1 MDEWAD
7 YEPEVIELKSSSTS
21 GSTIWTRTTCWSAR
35 TGTPDLEGQ
44 ELEPIELAKALVEL
58 DA

>member
-1 MDEWAD
+1 MAD
-7 YEPEVIELKSSSTS
+7 NPRILLVEDDVLIGPN
-21 GSTIWTRTTCWSAR
+21 WNA
-35 TGTPDLEGQ
+35 DLEGQ